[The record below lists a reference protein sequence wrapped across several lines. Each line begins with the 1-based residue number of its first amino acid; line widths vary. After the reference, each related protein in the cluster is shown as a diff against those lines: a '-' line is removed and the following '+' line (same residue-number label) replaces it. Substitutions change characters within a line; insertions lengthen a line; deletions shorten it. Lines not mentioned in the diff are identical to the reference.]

1 MSFYESTIIIRQD
14 VASSEIDKITSDL
27 TELIKTHEGEVV
39 KSEYWGLK
47 HLAYE
52 IQNNKKGHY
61 HFMGIKAEKP
71 LLDELD
77 RKFKLNESIIRSS
90 LIKVDK
96 IDEALAPILKPQKDD
111 DEKTVDVTVSKP
123 SAKSA

>member
-1 MSFYESTIIIRQD
+1 MSFYESIIILRQD
-14 VASSEIDKITSDL
+14 IASSEVDKITSDI
-27 TELIKTHEGEVV
+27 TDFIKTHKGEVV

-61 HFMGIKAEKP
+61 HFMGIKAKKP

-90 LIKVDK
+90 LIKVGK
-96 IDEALAPILKPQKDD
+96 IDEALAPVLKAQKD
-111 DEKTVDVTVSKP
+111 EEETVDVTVSKP
-123 SAKSA
+123 SAKPA

>member
-1 MSFYESTIIIRQD
+1 MAFYESTIIIRQD
-14 VASSEIDKITSDL
+14 IASSEVDKITADIAD
-27 TELIKTHEGEVV
+27 LIKNHDGEVI

-61 HFMGIKAEKP
+61 HFMGIKADKP

-77 RKFKLNESIIRSS
+77 RKFKLSEGIIRSS
-90 LIKVDK
+90 LIRVDE
-96 IDEALAPILKPQKDD
+96 IDKSTAPILESQKDD
-111 DEKTVDVTVSKP
+111 GGKTIDVTSN
-123 SAKSA
+123 KSS

>member
-1 MSFYESTIIIRQD
+1 MSFYESIIILRQD
-14 VASSEIDKITSDL
+14 IASSEVDKITSDI
-27 TELIKTHEGEVV
+27 TDFIKTHKGEVV

-96 IDEALAPILKPQKDD
+96 IDEALAPVLKAQKD
-111 DEKTVDVTVSKP
+111 EEETVDVTVSKP
-123 SAKSA
+123 AAKPA

>member
-1 MSFYESTIIIRQD
+1 MSFYESIIILRQD
-14 VASSEIDKITSDL
+14 IASSEVDKITSDI
-27 TELIKTHEGEVV
+27 TDFIKTHKGEVV

-90 LIKVDK
+90 LIKVGK
-96 IDEALAPILKPQKDD
+96 IDEALAPVLKAQKD
-111 DEKTVDVTVSKP
+111 EEETVDVTVSKP
-123 SAKSA
+123 SAKPA